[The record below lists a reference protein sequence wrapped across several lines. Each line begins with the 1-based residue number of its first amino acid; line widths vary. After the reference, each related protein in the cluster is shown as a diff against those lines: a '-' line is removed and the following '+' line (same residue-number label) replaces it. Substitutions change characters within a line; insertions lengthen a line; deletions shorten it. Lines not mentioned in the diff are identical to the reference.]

1 MLKFQRIRT
10 KPELIRIFLNSSLW
24 ATKEATVAHS
34 NQKTRTNIKRHFG
47 QKYPELLPENW
58 KLNGNI
64 FFKLC
69 VSYLDVKMTSAGY
82 KRERNKKHSET
93 CEEPMIY
100 SYRGVHHVQVEKAYL
115 WIILAL
121 EASILSQVTLSL
133 YLQMS
138 RLLSPKDLAPS
149 WANKHFADGD
159 LEKTLLSGVGD
170 WPKELKDVLQLAND
184 EIIPLSKFGAN
195 RK

>member
-47 QKYPELLPENW
+47 QKCLELLPENW

-69 VSYLDVKMTSAGY
+69 FSYLDAKMTSAGY
-82 KRERNKKHSET
+82 KRERNKN
-93 CEEPMIY
+93 IAR
-100 SYRGVHHVQVEKAYL
+100 RGVRHVQVVKAYL
-115 WIILAL
+115 WIISAL
-121 EASILSQVTLSL
+121 EAINFPQVTFL
-133 YLQMS
+133 MFTNV
-138 RLLSPKDLAPS
+138 LAPIS
-149 WANKHFADGD
+149 ERFELKFWANKHR
-159 LEKTLLSGVGD
+159 K
-170 WPKELKDVLQLAND
+170 LKNWRRRRKRRRLA
-184 EIIPLSKFGAN
+184 IIWFKFYSRISWVTRPVQSANLSKN
-195 RK
+195 LLKLNM